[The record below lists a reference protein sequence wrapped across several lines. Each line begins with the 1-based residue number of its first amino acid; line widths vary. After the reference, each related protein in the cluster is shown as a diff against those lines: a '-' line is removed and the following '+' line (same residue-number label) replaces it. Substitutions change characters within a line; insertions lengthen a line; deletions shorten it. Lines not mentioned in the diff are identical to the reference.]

1 MISAHNVPY
10 ALKCI
15 NDVFKQH
22 IPRSFGFSQPGN
34 FKEESASGVGKSP
47 AAASI
52 RKCLAGESPA
62 QQIKVWQVVW
72 VDVSGVWIVSLLLSN
87 VVDGAVT
94 GVGMLVDLTV
104 PDTLK
109 STRTGQTGPKTANS
123 REHIKI
129 AYQAV
134 SSPSCS
140 ARKKPRMLSSTSP
153 ACGFSVFSLVG

>member
-1 MISAHNVPY
+1 MLTTHNVPY
-10 ALKCI
+10 ALQRI
-15 NDVFKQH
+15 RNVLSKQ

-47 AAASI
+47 AAASV
-52 RKCLAGESPA
+52 RKCLAGESSA
-62 QQIKVWQVVW
+62 QQFEVRQVVW
-72 VDVSGVWIVSLLLSN
+72 VDGSGVWIVSLLLSN

-109 STRTGQTGPKTANS
+109 TARAGQTGPKTANS

-140 ARKKPRMLSSTSP
+140 ARRKPRMLSSTSP

>member
-104 PDTLK
+104 SDTLK
-109 STRTGQTGPKTANS
+109 TARTGQTGPKTSNS

-140 ARKKPRMLSSTSP
+140 ARRKPRMLSSTSP

>member
-87 VVDGAVT
+87 VMDGAVT
-94 GVGMLVDLTV
+94 GVGILVDLTV
-104 PDTLK
+104 SDTLK
-109 STRTGQTGPKTANS
+109 TARAGQTGPKTANS

-140 ARKKPRMLSSTSP
+140 ARRKPRMLSSTSP
-153 ACGFSVFSLVG
+153 ACGFSVFSFVG